1 MLLTTQRSLSLLN
14 KLNWFF
20 SLYCAIFLNS
30 SYGLWFCSREKLGGQ
45 YIIFVLLEFQ
55 VLVDIELNLLFPT
68 STKWNQLQLLTCL
81 LTLTWW
87 PHMYKYISNARSVQ
101 DIFYFQSSF
110 LTFFGWICFIVLN
123 QTYRCSNLHKWST
136 LGWYWKTNLHVA
148 HLFFMICIK
157 QLISR
162 SSEYFGRLHWRLIIL
177 FWV

>member
-68 STKWNQLQLLTCL
+68 STKWNQPTVIDLSANFDLVTSHQMLDL
-81 LTLTWW
+81 
-87 PHMYKYISNARSVQ
+87 YR
-101 DIFYFQSSF
+101 IFFIFNHHFWHF
-110 LTFFGWICFIVLN
+110 LVEFASL
-123 QTYRCSNLHKWST
+123 
-136 LGWYWKTNLHVA
+136 YWTRHIAAV
-148 HLFFMICIK
+148 ICISEAHSDDIEK
-157 QLISR
+157 LICM
-162 SSEYFGRLHWRLIIL
+162 
-177 FWV
+177 

>member
-68 STKWNQLQLLTCL
+68 STKWNQPTVIDLSANFDLVTS
-81 LTLTWW
+81 
-87 PHMYKYISNARSVQ
+87 HVQ
-101 DIFYFQSSF
+101 IHIKCSICTIFNHHFWHF
-110 LTFFGWICFIVLN
+110 LVEFASL
-123 QTYRCSNLHKWST
+123 
-136 LGWYWKTNLHVA
+136 YWTRHIAAV
-148 HLFFMICIK
+148 ICISEAHSDDIEK
-157 QLISR
+157 LICM
-162 SSEYFGRLHWRLIIL
+162 
-177 FWV
+177 

>member
-68 STKWNQLQLLTCL
+68 STKWNQPTVIDLSANFDLVTSHVQIHIKCSICTGYFLFSII
-81 LTLTWW
+81 
-87 PHMYKYISNARSVQ
+87 IS
-101 DIFYFQSSF
+101 DI
-110 LTFFGWICFIVLN
+110 FGWICFIVLN

-162 SSEYFGRLHWRLIIL
+162 SSEYFGRLHWRL
-177 FWV
+177 

>member
-68 STKWNQLQLLTCL
+68 STKWNQPTVIDLSANFDLVTSHVQIHIKRSICTGYFLFSII
-81 LTLTWW
+81 
-87 PHMYKYISNARSVQ
+87 IS
-101 DIFYFQSSF
+101 DIF
-110 LTFFGWICFIVLN
+110 WLN
-123 QTYRCSNLHKWST
+123 LLHCT
-136 LGWYWKTNLHVA
+136 EPD
-148 HLFFMICIK
+148 
-157 QLISR
+157 IS
-162 SSEYFGRLHWRLIIL
+162 LQ
-177 FWV
+177 